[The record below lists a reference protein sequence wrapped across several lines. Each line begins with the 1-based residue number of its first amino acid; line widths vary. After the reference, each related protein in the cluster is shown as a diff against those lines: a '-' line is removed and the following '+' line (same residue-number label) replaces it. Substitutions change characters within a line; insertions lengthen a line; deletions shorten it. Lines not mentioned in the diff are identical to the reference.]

1 MTGTTRC
8 FSNEVWETFEER
20 MERVIKGTAEAYRAE
35 AELEYLRIVPPTVND
50 EAVVSIAQKSAVAV
64 LVRIASHPIP
74 ATTAAKTS
82 PTSCRGCREQS
93 HCWEPETR
101 PAEPFGQ
108 TIPAISGVDEAQL
121 LKGCHAL
128 CAGGNGF
135 QRQ

>member
-64 LVRIASHPIP
+64 LGENCLASNP
-74 ATTAAKTS
+74 ATTGGEDFS
-82 PTSCRGCREQS
+82 YFMQRCREQS

-108 TIPAISGVDEAQL
+108 TIPAISAWMR
-121 LKGCHAL
+121 HS
-128 CAGGNGF
+128 F
-135 QRQ
+135 